1 MGTVWAQV
9 ELGTSWEQ
17 IKLRTSW
24 GQAKLGASW
33 VQVGF
38 KLGVRWGQVGNKMGT
53 SWELAESKLGTSSG
67 LVGGLGSPLA
77 MRGFRASLIKVSV
90 RSTRPNLFDMR
101 RHPGRGLFGG
111 DREREGGRGT
121 SYVGGKL
128 GTSWVGDKM
137 GPK

>member
-1 MGTVWAQV
+1 M
-9 ELGTSWEQ
+9 
-17 IKLRTSW
+17 

-38 KLGVRWGQVGNKMGT
+38 KLGVRWGQVGNKLGT

-101 RHPGRGLFGG
+101 RRPGRGLFGG
-111 DREREGGRGT
+111 DREREGRERGDKL
-121 SYVGGKL
+121 SWGQVGDELGWGQVGTKL
-128 GTSWVGDKM
+128 GWDKLETS
-137 GPK
+137 